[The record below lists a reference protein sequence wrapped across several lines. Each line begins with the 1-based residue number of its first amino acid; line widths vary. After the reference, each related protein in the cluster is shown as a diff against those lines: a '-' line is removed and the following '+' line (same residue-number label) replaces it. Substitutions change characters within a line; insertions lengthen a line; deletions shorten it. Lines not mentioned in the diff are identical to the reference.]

1 MFVVGLLLVLFGA
14 LAVVAA
20 VFGSEETAVFL
31 GQDLDAL
38 VIFLIGLAAG
48 VAILWG
54 YSIAKFGVK
63 KSMQHR
69 RESKQLQELSEKL
82 DKADEERRREVDDDR
97 NSI

>member
-1 MFVVGLLLVLFGA
+1 MFVVGLILILFGG
-14 LAVVAA
+14 LAILAA

-54 YSIAKFGVK
+54 YSIAKLGVK
-63 KSMQHR
+63 RSIQHR
-69 RESKQLQELSEKL
+69 RESKKLQELSEKL
-82 DKADEERRREVDDDR
+82 DQADEERRREVDDDR

>member
-1 MFVVGLLLVLFGA
+1 MFVVGLILILFGG
-14 LAVVAA
+14 LAIVAA

-63 KSMQHR
+63 RSFQHR
-69 RESKQLQELSEKL
+69 RESKQLQELSQKL
-82 DKADEERRREVDDDR
+82 DRVEEEKRRDPDDTT
-97 NSI
+97 I